1 MIRKRNRMIMVIAVI
16 AAVIVAVPI
25 SFYELL
31 PEPNP
36 SISVADG
43 FVYNQLYTN
52 FYKPGCVPLVIS
64 QVNSTA
70 IISERGYP
78 NSTLSLSIRG
88 YEVYGH
94 MKDNFLISVSSL
106 T

>member
-1 MIRKRNRMIMVIAVI
+1 MIRKRNRMIMVITVI

-52 FYKPGCVPLVIS
+52 FTSPGVFHWLYLKSTPL
-64 QVNSTA
+64 
-70 IISERGYP
+70 R
-78 NSTLSLSIRG
+78 
-88 YEVYGH
+88 
-94 MKDNFLISVSSL
+94 
-106 T
+106 